1 MNRILR
7 VLIFILLITVLFSSA
22 PVMAQSN
29 ETATNETAT
38 NETVTNE
45 TVIQDVDHEFQF
57 SGVQLEVREKS
68 LDEFVLILHNPTNRT
83 QSLQVPGTRGEDTAD
98 IVQLRTG
105 QTEQFN
111 ITPQLPPVPPK
122 IYSQATLSEPI
133 PLSEYESGGDVD
145 NASFRITF
153 EWISIT
159 MRPDTPSVLW
169 EVFVSGLT
177 PIIVGFAGYN
187 YNLRWTRLAIAVNGP
202 KNLSAIIDQ
211 PNYAIRDNDGVFTK
225 IGKYVIQWVI
235 TWSLIVLIGVIQM
248 WGFSRFIGKEFAGT
262 YTLDL
267 FFTQVPITIPTLL
280 ENSMVY
286 MMYGQ
291 TIFFIM
297 FLFGMLLAQQR
308 FVELSDVN
316 PINGDLYLYKLSPN
330 RFAEMD
336 VMCRV
341 KFPSQNNNSSFPQSG
356 TEKYKVDKSW
366 LFENNKETSKKSY
379 ECIEYDMHNNV
390 AFVPWSGQLR
400 KLNPSRFRKTTR
412 DIDYIMDTAI
422 WAIDRYYRAMND
434 YVKNVQDQLG
444 HLLADKTA
452 RLEGAETE
460 GMGEVRERIED
471 NISLPNGVESVDNP
485 LDAADEKHDKTG
497 KESLD
502 NSPSD
507 PREQDVQTSDEE

>member
-7 VLIFILLITVLFSSA
+7 VFIFILLITVVFSSA

-29 ETATNETAT
+29 ETVT

-45 TVIQDVDHEFQF
+45 TVIKDVDHEFQF
-57 SGVQLEVREKS
+57 SGVQVEVREKS

-248 WGFSRFIGKEFAGT
+248 WGFSRFIGR
-262 YTLDL
+262 
-267 FFTQVPITIPTLL
+267 
-280 ENSMVY
+280 NS
-286 MMYGQ
+286 Q
-291 TIFFIM
+291 
-297 FLFGMLLAQQR
+297 AR
-308 FVELSDVN
+308 
-316 PINGDLYLYKLSPN
+316 
-330 RFAEMD
+330 
-336 VMCRV
+336 
-341 KFPSQNNNSSFPQSG
+341 
-356 TEKYKVDKSW
+356 
-366 LFENNKETSKKSY
+366 
-379 ECIEYDMHNNV
+379 
-390 AFVPWSGQLR
+390 
-400 KLNPSRFRKTTR
+400 TR
-412 DIDYIMDTAI
+412 
-422 WAIDRYYRAMND
+422 
-434 YVKNVQDQLG
+434 
-444 HLLADKTA
+444 
-452 RLEGAETE
+452 
-460 GMGEVRERIED
+460 
-471 NISLPNGVESVDNP
+471 
-485 LDAADEKHDKTG
+485 
-497 KESLD
+497 
-502 NSPSD
+502 
-507 PREQDVQTSDEE
+507 